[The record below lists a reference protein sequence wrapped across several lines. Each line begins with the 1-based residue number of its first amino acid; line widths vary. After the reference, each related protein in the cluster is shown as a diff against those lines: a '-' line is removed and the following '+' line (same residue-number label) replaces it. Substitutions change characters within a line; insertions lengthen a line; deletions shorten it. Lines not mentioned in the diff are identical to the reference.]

1 MALGCGVFNKAVAR
15 AVLPKAKYKHVRN
28 QEAYDEAVNPGQHAA
43 IIAPELWQIVQEK
56 LAANRHERSLA
67 AGAEAP
73 SLLSG
78 LIADADGNRMTPT
91 HATKRGTRY
100 RYYVSASL
108 LTSDRPQARGGMRV
122 PAGDIEGL

>member
-91 HATKRGTRY
+91 HATTWRAVEAGT
-100 RYYVSASL
+100 VALSL
-108 LTSDRPQARGGMRV
+108 NNPG
-122 PAGDIEGL
+122 PAPISG